1 MRFTDFELFE
11 SIGFFE
17 KSARPNEKTLLKTCI
32 QETAVFGS
40 V

>member
-1 MRFTDFELFE
+1 MRFVL
-11 SIGFFE
+11 SVSLGFFE
-17 KSARPNEKTLLKTCI
+17 KSARPTEITLLETCT